1 MAAGDQLYS
10 EIAFVAYHFH
20 WSLDEVLALE
30 HRERRRFCEHISRIN
45 KAMSAEQDRNGI
57 ELSGI

>member
-1 MAAGDQLYS
+1 MAASDQLYA

-45 KAMSAEQDRNGI
+45 KTMSADEARRSLDLEG
-57 ELSGI
+57 

>member
-1 MAAGDQLYS
+1 MAAPDQLYA

-20 WSLDEVLALE
+20 WSLEEVLALE

-45 KAMSAEQDRNGI
+45 KAMSAEEPRRGLDL
-57 ELSGI
+57 E